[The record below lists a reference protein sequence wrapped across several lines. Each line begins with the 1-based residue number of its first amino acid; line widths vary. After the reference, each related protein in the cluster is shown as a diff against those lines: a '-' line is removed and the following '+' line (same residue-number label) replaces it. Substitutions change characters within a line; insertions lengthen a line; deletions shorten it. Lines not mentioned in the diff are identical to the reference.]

1 MCALTELVDVLER
14 RLAQARIVHASAKAL
29 YLSAPSR
36 EHGDEWLTAKGSLN
50 AYTVALDDAR
60 RALGKQMKGA
70 A

>member
-14 RLAQARIVHASAKAL
+14 RLEQARIVHASAKAL
-29 YLSAPSR
+29 YLSSPSR
-36 EHGDEWLTAKGSLN
+36 EHADEWLTAKGSLN

-60 RALGKQMKGA
+60 RALGKQIKGA